1 LKIAFVNQPWDT
13 ILPSLGGPGSS
24 LAIITYELAR
34 RLVKCGHEVIVYGAG
49 SRFDLGKRVEFDQ
62 GIEFRSM
69 RGVKLEGKLVE
80 MAHTAA
86 DRFIGKPSVERAR
99 FASKHYLGVYGWQVA
114 RTIARGK
121 PDIIHVHNLFQLTPA
136 LRKLNPSARIILHMN
151 CSWLSQIAP
160 DIIEAYLSHVDMV
173 FGASD
178 YITDRVKERYPAYA
192 SRCQT
197 VYNGVDM
204 DGFSRPPLPRDPT
217 DPRRILFVGR
227 ISPEK
232 GVHLLLKAFAK
243 VHEAYPDVALDLVG
257 HYAPVPFE
265 LLVGLSEDQRVR
277 DLAVFYDPARGS
289 YMDQVKALVSPAMAD
304 SVHFRGGVPYTEIVE
319 EYRKADIFVNA
330 SYSEAFC
337 LPVVEATGYGLP
349 VVAARAG
356 GNAEMVV
363 DGETGFVFEIGDEQ
377 ALADAMIRLLQ
388 DGSLR
393 ERMGK
398 AGHQRVLEAFSYD
411 AIVNK
416 LEATYKGLL

>member
-1 LKIAFVNQPWDT
+1 MKIAFVNQPWDT

-24 LAIITYELAR
+24 LAIISYELAR
-34 RLVKCGHEVIVYGAG
+34 RLVKCGHDVTVYGAG
-49 SRFDLGKRVEFDQ
+49 ARLDLGMRVEFDQ

-69 RGVKLEGKLVE
+69 RGVKLEGKLFE
-80 MAHTAA
+80 MYHTAA
-86 DRFIGKPSVERAR
+86 DRFVGKPSTERAR

-114 RTIARGK
+114 RTIARGA
-121 PDIIHVHNLFQLTPA
+121 PDVIHIHNLFQLTPA
-136 LRKLNPSARIILHMN
+136 IRKLNPSAKIILHMN

-160 DIIEAYLSHVDMV
+160 DIIEEYLSHVDLI

-178 YITDRVKERYPAYA
+178 YITDRIKERYPSYA
-192 SRCQT
+192 SRCLT

-204 DGFSRPPLPRDPT
+204 DGFSRPPLPREADEPK
-217 DPRRILFVGR
+217 RILFVGR

-232 GVHLLLKAFAK
+232 GVHLLLNAFAK
-243 VHEAYPDVALDLVG
+243 VHEAHPDVVLDLVG

-265 LLVGLSEDQRVR
+265 LLVGISEDHRVR
-277 DLAVFYDPARGS
+277 DLAVFYDPSKSS
-289 YMDQVKALVSPAMAD
+289 YMDQVRALVPPSMTEK
-304 SVHFRGGVPYTEIVE
+304 VRFRGGVPYTEIVE

-330 SYSEAFC
+330 SYSEGFC

-377 ALADAMIRLLQ
+377 ALADAMTRLVR
-388 DGSLR
+388 DSSLR
-393 ERMGK
+393 EQMGK
-398 AGHQRVLEAFSYD
+398 AGRQRVLEAFSYD

-416 LEATYKGLL
+416 MEATYKSLL